1 MEIEFDI
8 LDLLQKLHT
17 PIGDQVMCTITK
29 LGNAGAIWI
38 MLTLILLL
46 IPKTRRCGAVL
57 TVALI
62 INTILCNG
70 IIKPFVA
77 RPRPCDVNMA
87 IQLLIPRP
95 SDWSFP
101 SGHTSAAF
109 ASASALFFHAYN
121 SIGAAVSGS
130 KGVTPLAGGSGDSV
144 PRRERRGICWQ
155 RNFCLWMAIIL
166 STPGAN

>member
-101 SGHTSAAF
+101 SGTYIRCVCIGIRTVFSCIQQYWCCGIGEPYGSKEGLEACVATG
-109 ASASALFFHAYN
+109 ASDCVFQ
-121 SIGAAVSGS
+121 AVS
-130 KGVTPLAGGSGDSV
+130 VCA
-144 PRRERRGICWQ
+144 
-155 RNFCLWMAIIL
+155 L
-166 STPGAN
+166 SD

>member
-62 INTILCNG
+62 INTIL
-70 IIKPFVA
+70 
-77 RPRPCDVNMA
+77 
-87 IQLLIPRP
+87 
-95 SDWSFP
+95 
-101 SGHTSAAF
+101 
-109 ASASALFFHAYN
+109 
-121 SIGAAVSGS
+121 
-130 KGVTPLAGGSGDSV
+130 
-144 PRRERRGICWQ
+144 WQ
-155 RNFCLWMAIIL
+155 RNYKTVCSQTPSMRCEHGHSASDSQTVRLVISVRTYIRCVCIGIRTVFSCIQQYWCCGIGEPDGSKEGLEACVATGASDCVFQAVSVCAL
-166 STPGAN
+166 SD

>member
-38 MLTLILLL
+38 MLTLVLLL

-87 IQLLIPRP
+87 IQLVVSVRTYIRCVCIGIRTVFSCIQQYWCCGIGEPDGSKEGLEACVATGV
-95 SDWSFP
+95 SDCVFQ
-101 SGHTSAAF
+101 
-109 ASASALFFHAYN
+109 
-121 SIGAAVSGS
+121 AVS
-130 KGVTPLAGGSGDSV
+130 VCA
-144 PRRERRGICWQ
+144 
-155 RNFCLWMAIIL
+155 L
-166 STPGAN
+166 SD

>member
-38 MLTLILLL
+38 MLTLLLLL

-109 ASASALFFHAYN
+109 ASASALFFHAYS
-121 SIGAAVSGS
+121 SIGVCGIGEPDGSKEGLEACVATGASDCVFQAVS
-130 KGVTPLAGGSGDSV
+130 VCA
-144 PRRERRGICWQ
+144 
-155 RNFCLWMAIIL
+155 L
-166 STPGAN
+166 SD

>member
-109 ASASALFFHAYN
+109 ASASALFFHAYKQYWCCG
-121 SIGAAVSGS
+121 IGEPYSSKEGLEACVATGVSDC
-130 KGVTPLAGGSGDSV
+130 V
-144 PRRERRGICWQ
+144 
-155 RNFCLWMAIIL
+155 F
-166 STPGAN
+166 

>member
-38 MLTLILLL
+38 MLTLVLLL

-57 TVALI
+57 TAALI

-70 IIKPFVA
+70 IVVSVWTYIRCVCIGIRTVFSCIQQYWCCGIGEPYGSKEGLEACVA
-77 RPRPCDVNMA
+77 TGA
-87 IQLLIPRP
+87 
-95 SDWSFP
+95 SDCVFQ
-101 SGHTSAAF
+101 
-109 ASASALFFHAYN
+109 
-121 SIGAAVSGS
+121 AVS
-130 KGVTPLAGGSGDSV
+130 VCA
-144 PRRERRGICWQ
+144 
-155 RNFCLWMAIIL
+155 L
-166 STPGAN
+166 SD